1 MLTPCFF
8 VKKKKLLPKNEKIK
22 ITLYHLVK
30 IEDAKQKSK
39 TSAVNLHYF
48 SIFEILKK
56 KQHTEQ

>member
-1 MLTPCFF
+1 M
-8 VKKKKLLPKNEKIK
+8 KKIK
-22 ITLYHLVK
+22 LPYTIWL
-30 IEDAKQKSK
+30 KQNMQNKKSK